1 MAYKFQ
7 LGDSVMSGTLTQEGD
22 LIVQNGGDSALGF
35 FSSSAGLKLSN
46 TGVVSAPSQGLS
58 LNIADMLQ
66 IDGITAGTVAA
77 SKAVVVSSDK
87 DAAGFRN
94 IGAAQLSASGDLQI
108 AGGIVIDGGAA
119 TISHADLL
127 AIDGITPGTIAA
139 GKAVVVDSNKDAA
152 AFRNVNM
159 ATLSA
164 SAGLTIAGA
173 ATIVAPG
180 VSLNVADLLQV
191 DGITAGT
198 AAANKALVVDGNK
211 DIATLRNVNLA
222 TLSASAGMTIAGA
235 GTIVAPGVSLNVA
248 DLLQIDGITA
258 GTVAAS
264 KAVVV
269 SADKDATGFRDI
281 SGRNLSGS
289 GELQLGVG
297 GDVNIAGSNVLNLT
311 ALGSTVLA
319 SSLTSVGTIVGMTAS
334 GPSQFQILKTTG
346 LLSGSTADVGGQL
359 RAGLGNF
366 VVDADGDVSAKS
378 LLSNSTVSGSGNA
391 TFAGKIEG
399 NGGFELFGIALD
411 ANYAQAEDGV
421 YYRDATTGE
430 MKASTNDAFLT
441 AIAGAGIT
449 VSGNKLVAD
458 AGAAPVGRGD
468 ASVQLT
474 EAFNFGTTEL
484 TANRNWTLPA
494 APTNGDI
501 VRIKAPSSMG
511 AGSDSFTI
519 NVTGSGA
526 QVIEGQG
533 GVLLES
539 AGAAISVI
547 YAGGN
552 NWLLF

>member
-22 LIVQNGGDSALGF
+22 LIVQNGGDSNLGF
-35 FSSSAGLKLSN
+35 FSSSAGLKLSS
-46 TGVVSAPSQGLS
+46 TGVVSAPSQALS
-58 LNIADMLQ
+58 LS
-66 IDGITAGTVAA
+66 IT
-77 SKAVVVSSDK
+77 
-87 DAAGFRN
+87 
-94 IGAAQLSASGDLQI
+94 
-108 AGGIVIDGGAA
+108 
-119 TISHADLL
+119 
-127 AIDGITPGTIAA
+127 
-139 GKAVVVDSNKDAA
+139 
-152 AFRNVNM
+152 
-159 ATLSA
+159 
-164 SAGLTIAGA
+164 
-173 ATIVAPG
+173 
-180 VSLNVADLLQV
+180 
-191 DGITAGT
+191 
-198 AAANKALVVDGNK
+198 
-211 DIATLRNVNLA
+211 
-222 TLSASAGMTIAGA
+222 
-235 GTIVAPGVSLNVA
+235 

-269 SADKDATGFRDI
+269 DSNKDADGFRNLSASALVECADVIASIKVATATLSASAGLQLKGAGTIVAPGVSLNVTDLLQIDGITAGTVAASKAVVVDSNKDATGFRDI

-289 GELQLGVG
+289 GDGRFMAIDL
-297 GDVNIAGSNVLNLT
+297 DSTANVLTKT

-346 LLSGSTADVGGQL
+346 LLSGSTADVGGRL

-378 LLSNSTVSGSGNA
+378 LLSNSTISGSGNA

-399 NGGFELFGIALD
+399 NGGFELFGIPLD

-430 MKASTNDAFLT
+430 MKASTNDAFLI
-441 AIAGAGIT
+441 AIAGAGIS

-458 AGAAPVGRGD
+458 AGAAPVARGD
-468 ASVQLT
+468 ANVTLT
-474 EAFNFGTTEL
+474 EAFNFGSTTL

-501 VRIKAPSSMG
+501 VRIKAPASMG
-511 AGSDSFTI
+511 AGSDKFTI

-526 QVIEGQG
+526 QIIDGQG
-533 GVLLES
+533 SVLLES
-539 AGAAISVI
+539 PGSAISLI
-547 YAGGN
+547 YAGSN
-552 NWLLF
+552 AWLLF